1 MKTLKNFGLLASM
14 VFATVLTFSCS
25 SDDNGGGGS
34 GDISG
39 SYLHA
44 KVDGTQF
51 KAEVQGFSTVGASRI
66 GTGEGQIIS
75 IIGGTIDGTNVS
87 ISLMGINTAGT
98 YTLNPDSD
106 SVMAFTTA
114 GGIASYGTGICAG
127 STGTIIISTVNDE
140 KIEGTFSFT
149 GKDGELC
156 SSTKMVTEGK
166 FRGVFTN

>member
-1 MKTLKNFGLLASM
+1 MKTLKNFGLLATM

-25 SDDNGGGGS
+25 SDDNGGGGGS
-34 GDISG
+34 PSG
-39 SYLHA
+39 SFLHA

-51 KAEVQGFSTVGASRI
+51 KAEVQGFSTVGANRI

-87 ISLMGINTAGT
+87 ISLMGINAAGT

-106 SVMAFTTA
+106 SVIAFTTA
-114 GGIASYGTGICAG
+114 GGAAAYGTGICAG
-127 STGTIIISTVNDE
+127 STGTITISAIDAE

-149 GKDGELC
+149 GKDGEMC

-166 FRGVFTN
+166 FRGLFTN